1 MLLQR
6 TLFLL
11 WNNDNNATPGFLCIQ
26 YLYHEFVMHC
36 ITNKTKRKS
45 LDNIIWPQTI
55 KDKQTTDLLAKNDA
69 WICYFLICHPVV
81 GCGYLAL
88 KVQHFCF
95 IAIIWRNYFDTFTLI
110 MYIRI
115 GFVESLEN
123 WQARDN
129 KHSAFNRTAL
139 NPF

>member
-1 MLLQR
+1 MLC
-6 TLFLL
+6 TTALFYYETTII
-11 WNNDNNATPGFLCIQ
+11 TPRQAFMHTIFISWICYALCD
-26 YLYHEFVMHC
+26 
-36 ITNKTKRKS
+36 NKTKGKS
-45 LDNIIWPQTI
+45 LDNVIWPQTI

-69 WICYFLICHPVV
+69 RICYFLICHPVV

-95 IAIIWRNYFDTFTLI
+95 IAIIWRKYFDTFTLI

-129 KHSAFNRTAL
+129 KHSAFNRCS
-139 NPF
+139 